1 MLSNLRDE
9 VKLGLRALLHD
20 RGFAL
25 AAILSIGLGVGA
37 NSALFSLVDQA
48 LLRMLPVR
56 DPGRLVLLDWKGTFI
71 GKGWGTSNLMSYPFY
86 RELRDETQVFDGVF
100 ARFPTSVDLTIDGTP
115 EQANA
120 EIVTGSY
127 FQVLG
132 VRPLLG
138 RLLDDSDDQQPNA
151 HPVVVVSAAFWRN
164 RLGGRADIVGTKI
177 TINRHPMTVIGIAD
191 PQFHGIDWA
200 GVTAIWLPTMMKRQA
215 TPDFD
220 WLFDRRGKWLHVFGR
235 LKQGTTAEA
244 ARTQL
249 QPWFKAMLQT
259 DTTREDWPQVTANQR
274 QRYLAS
280 TLDLLPAGGG
290 RSDLRRQL
298 ERPLLVLLAA
308 TALVLLLACLNVA
321 NLSVA
326 RGYARRRE
334 TALKL
339 ALGASRWRVA
349 CGLLIQ
355 SALIA
360 VGGAV
365 VGLLVAPAVVR
376 ALISFV
382 PQRVADVAL
391 SAQIDLRVFV
401 FALISAVVTTV
412 AFGIAPALQAAR
424 EQPTRALKEESGSV
438 AGGVGIRK
446 ILVTAQIAF
455 ALVLLVGAGLFVK
468 TLGTLRAQGPG
479 FITTN
484 QYFMGVDLAR
494 NGYSVPQ
501 STLFLRT
508 LLSRLRG
515 LPDVESAAISTVALL
530 GGGGWNQRL
539 TILADQRAT
548 TERSVHLS
556 AITPGYF
563 TTLGARVVA
572 GRDFT
577 ERDATDISDPI
588 QPGANVPFRSAI
600 VNEQFVRHYLPGR
613 NPIGVRLG
621 LGAQPDTAT
630 DIEIVGVVSNFS
642 YRGLREM
649 DDQAFVSFFE
659 GGFPGGLFY
668 VRARSASAAT
678 ALRAT
683 VRQLDPSVRVEVQ
696 TMDEQMDRALTNERL
711 LAQLASAFAV
721 VAVVLVIVGV
731 YGVMSFVVTRRTR
744 EIGIRIALGASS
756 STTTWLFVRETA
768 VMLTVGI
775 ALAFAIVSAI
785 GRLVE
790 NELFGVKPLD
800 GMTIAAAALLV
811 AVVSLAAIA
820 MPIRRAVS
828 ISPIEALRSE

>member
-1 MLSNLRDE
+1 MLATFRDD
-9 VKLGLRALLHD
+9 VKLGLRALRHD

-56 DPGRLVLLDWKGTFI
+56 DPERLVLLNWNGPFL
-71 GKGWGTSNLMSYPFY
+71 GKGWGSSNLMSYPFY
-86 RELRDETQVFDGVF
+86 RDLRDETQVFDGVF
-100 ARFPTSVDLTIDGTP
+100 ARHPTQVDLMVDGTP
-115 EQANA
+115 EEANA

-127 FQVLG
+127 FPVLG

-138 RLLDDSDDQQPNA
+138 RLLDDSDDQQPSA
-151 HPVVVVSAAFWRN
+151 HPVVVVSGAFWKN
-164 RLGGRADIVGTKI
+164 RLGGRADVVGTKV
-177 TINRHPMTVIGIAD
+177 TVNRHPMTIIGVAD
-191 PQFHGIDWA
+191 PQFHGIDWG
-200 GVTAIWLPTMMKRQA
+200 GVTAIWLPTMMKREA
-215 TPDFD
+215 TPEFD
-220 WLFDRRGKWLHVFGR
+220 WLFDRRGRWLHVFGR
-235 LKQGTTAEA
+235 LKPGATPEGVRA
-244 ARTQL
+244 QL

-259 DTTREDWPQVTANQR
+259 DTTREDFPQVTQNQR
-274 QRYLAS
+274 QRYFAS
-280 TLDLLPAGGG
+280 TLEVLSAARG

-308 TALVLLLACLNVA
+308 TAFVLLLACLNVA

-326 RGYARRRE
+326 RGYGRRRE

-339 ALGASRWRVA
+339 ALGASRARVA
-349 CGLLIQ
+349 GGLLIQ

-360 VGGAV
+360 VGGAI

-382 PQRVADVAL
+382 PHSAAGVAL

-401 FALISAVVTTV
+401 FALISAVLTTV

-424 EQPTRALKEESGSV
+424 EQPTLALKEESGSV

-446 ILVTAQIAF
+446 ILVTAQIAL
-455 ALVLLVGAGLFVK
+455 ALVLLVGAGLFVR

-484 QYFMGVDLAR
+484 QYFMPVDLGRA
-494 NGYSVPQ
+494 GYSLSQ

-508 LLSRLRG
+508 LLGRYRD
-515 LPDVESAAISTVALL
+515 LPDVDNAAIGIAELL
-530 GGGGWNQRL
+530 GGGSWNQPL
-539 TILADQRAT
+539 TITADQRTA
-548 TERSVHLS
+548 TERSVHLN
-556 AITPGYF
+556 AVTPGYF
-563 TTLGARVVA
+563 ATLGARMVA

-577 ERDATDISDPI
+577 ERDSHDLGASV
-588 QPGANVPFRSAI
+588 QPGAKLPFRSAI
-600 VNEQFVRHYLPGR
+600 VNEQFVRHYLAGR
-613 NPIGVRLG
+613 NPIGVRIG
-621 LGAQPDTAT
+621 LGNQPNTPT
-630 DIEIVGVVSNFS
+630 DIDIVGVVSNFS
-642 YRGLREM
+642 YRGLREI
-649 DDQAFVSFFE
+649 DDQAFFPFFE
-659 GGFPGGLFY
+659 GGYNGGTFY
-668 VRARSASAAT
+668 VRTRTGSTAA
-678 ALRAT
+678 AMQAT
-683 VRQLDPSVRVEVQ
+683 VRQLDPSLRVNVR

-711 LAQLASAFAV
+711 LAQLASALAAL
-721 VAVVLVIVGV
+721 AVVLVIVGV

-756 STTTWLFVRETA
+756 SSTTWLFVRETA
-768 VMLTVGI
+768 VMLAVGI
-775 ALAFAIVSAI
+775 AVAFAIVSAA

-790 NELFGVKPLD
+790 SELFGVKPLD
-800 GMTIAAAALLV
+800 GMTIAGAALLV
-811 AVVSLAAIA
+811 AIVSLAAIA